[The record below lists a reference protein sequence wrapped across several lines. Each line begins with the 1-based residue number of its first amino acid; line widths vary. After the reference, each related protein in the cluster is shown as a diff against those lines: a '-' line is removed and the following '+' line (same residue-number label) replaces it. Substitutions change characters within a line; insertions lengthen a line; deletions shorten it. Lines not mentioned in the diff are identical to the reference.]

1 MVELEAL
8 TYGVEQAE
16 GNFMGVFPGAGC
28 LLFTGVFDGHQSF
41 RTRASFKSDHPAR
54 IHSF

>member
-1 MVELEAL
+1 VVELEVL
-8 TYGVEQAE
+8 TYGAEQAE

-28 LLFTGVFDGHQSF
+28 LLFTGVFDGHQSL
-41 RTRASFKSDHPAR
+41 RRGASFKSDHPAG

>member
-1 MVELEAL
+1 VVELEAL

-16 GNFMGVFPGAGC
+16 GNFMGVFPGTGC